1 MQNILIR
8 PLAGDAGPLAAPENS
23 ALASRFHFWR
33 GASGHRYVCSVFPP
47 ERLPAYERAIAL
59 FVRKSSGQ
67 IVGVAAGLADK
78 SAVAQ
83 AEEVHVHL
91 ARDGAALAAA
101 FRDLS
106 ALIAPMKPAPIRVA
120 RILPF
125 QSRAASHSSA
135 SSRMPSASS
144 SFTVAST

>member
-33 GASGHRYVCSVFPP
+33 GASGRRYVCSVFPP

-125 QSRAASHSSA
+125 QSRATSHSSV

>member
-1 MQNILIR
+1 MLLIR
-8 PLAGDAGPLAAPENS
+8 PLTGDAGPLAAPENS
-23 ALASRFHFWR
+23 ALAGRFHFWR
-33 GASGHRYVCSVFPP
+33 GASGRRYVCSVFPP

-59 FVRKSSGQ
+59 FVRKGTSQ
-67 IVGVAAGLADK
+67 VVGVAAGFADR
-78 SAVAQ
+78 SAVAE
-83 AEEVHVHL
+83 ADEVHVHL
-91 ARDGAALAAA
+91 AKDGAVLAAA

-106 ALIAPMKPAPIRVA
+106 ALIAPAKPAPIRLT

-125 QSRAASHSSA
+125 HSRAASHSSV

>member
-23 ALASRFHFWR
+23 ALSSRFHFWR
-33 GASGHRYVCSVFPP
+33 GASGRRYVCSVFPP
-47 ERLPAYERAIAL
+47 ERVPAYERAIAL
-59 FVRKSSGQ
+59 FVRNNGQ
-67 IVGVAAGLADK
+67 IVGVAAGLADR
-78 SAVAQ
+78 SAL
-83 AEEVHVHL
+83 AEADKVHVHL
-91 ARDGAALAAA
+91 AKDGPALAAA

-106 ALIAPMKPAPIRVA
+106 ALLAPMKPAPIRAA

-125 QSRAASHSSA
+125 HSRAASHSSV
-135 SSRMPSASS
+135 SSRMPSASI

>member
-1 MQNILIR
+1 MQDILIR

-23 ALASRFHFWR
+23 ALSGRFHFWR
-33 GASGHRYVCSVFPP
+33 GASGRRYVCSVFPP

-59 FVRKSSGQ
+59 FVCKGTSQ
-67 IVGVAAGLADK
+67 IVGVAAGLADR
-78 SAVAQ
+78 SALAG
-83 AEEVHVHL
+83 ADEVHVHL
-91 ARDGAALAAA
+91 AKDGPTLAAA
-101 FRDLS
+101 FQDLS
-106 ALIAPMKPAPIRVA
+106 VLIAPAKPAPIRLA

-125 QSRAASHSSA
+125 QSRAASHSSV

>member
-23 ALASRFHFWR
+23 ALSSRFHFWR
-33 GASGHRYVCSVFPP
+33 GASGRRYVCSVFPP
-47 ERLPAYERAIAL
+47 ERVPAYERAIAL
-59 FVRKSSGQ
+59 FVRRGDGQ
-67 IVGVAAGLADK
+67 VVGVAAGLADR
-78 SAVAQ
+78 SALAET
-83 AEEVHVHL
+83 EEVHVHL
-91 ARDGAALAAA
+91 AKDGPALAAA

-106 ALIAPMKPAPIRVA
+106 ALLAPMKPAPVRLA

-125 QSRAASHSSA
+125 HSRAASHSSV
-135 SSRMPSASS
+135 SSRMPSASI